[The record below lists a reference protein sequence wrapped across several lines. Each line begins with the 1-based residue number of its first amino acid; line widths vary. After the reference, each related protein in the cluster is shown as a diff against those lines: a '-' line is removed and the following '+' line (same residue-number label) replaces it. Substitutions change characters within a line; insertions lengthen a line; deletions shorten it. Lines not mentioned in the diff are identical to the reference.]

1 MQKKINILL
10 FSLVFALLLFI
21 LVSNNQIKLY
31 RKKFTFLDKNIVV
44 NIYSKNSNLSNK
56 ALNKIE
62 KIYNLSKDDLYVT
75 TKNANKV
82 LKDLKIKNYLINAQ
96 GNIIVGSHY
105 ENDYYKVGLENPN
118 IVDDVFKIIK
128 IKNKS
133 IVSLINESSIDNGVR
148 YFEGNYKGIYVISND
163 LVKSKK
169 IATILLD
176 KDIEEGKKYI
186 EELKDVDAI
195 WFLFDDTI
203 INSSGIKSYE

>member
-31 RKKFTFLDKNIVV
+31 RKKITFLDKNIVV

-56 ALNKIE
+56 ALKKIE
-62 KIYNLSKDDLYVT
+62 KIYNSSKDDLYVT
-75 TKNANKV
+75 TKKANKV

-105 ENDYYKVGLENPN
+105 ENDCYKVGLENPN

-169 IATILLD
+169 IASILLD
-176 KDIEEGKKYI
+176 KDIAEGKKYI

-195 WFLFDDTI
+195 WVLFDDTI